1 MASEGPPRVAFTP
14 GAVKV
19 IYNYSD
25 GTPRL
30 INLIADR
37 CLTAGLISQTTVIS
51 RRIAK
56 EAVRNL
62 ELPKARK
69 WAAPVRAAIV
79 LVAVVLLIT
88 LVWASTGTLQ
98 RWLNL
103 P

>member
-1 MASEGPPRVAFTP
+1 
-14 GAVKV
+14 VKV
-19 IYNYSD
+19 IYDYSD

-37 CLTAGLISQTTVIS
+37 CLTAGLISQTAVIT

-56 EAVRNL
+56 DAVTNL
-62 ELPKARK
+62 ELPKVRR
-69 WAAPVRAAIV
+69 WATPVRAAIV
-79 LVAVVLLIT
+79 LAAVVLFVT
-88 LVWASTGTLQ
+88 LVAASTGTLQ